1 MRSEICRYVAY
12 RPIPIS
18 PRRLATSQINGEWP
32 SPYIGKGMDFKS
44 HRAYQLGDDL
54 RSVNMAMSI
63 RAGKRMV
70 VERVAMRD
78 ISIYILLDCSASM
91 GIRTKAKIMKA
102 AALMILYSGSKME
115 MRVGAS
121 ILTDK
126 GYHNLGLGMGNRHSL
141 RLMDSIENICDDLSD
156 NQLPEVDFESHN
168 LQKMLPAGCILF
180 YISDYMDTQGK
191 PCPDFPFV
199 FNSKKY
205 DLIPVIIQDEFEYS
219 FPELPGETLI
229 ELTDP
234 ENGESHPFW
243 FNSSEVKKIKKINE
257 SRFSRIH
264 EGLHDR
270 GLSYIHASNPEIDSL
285 HQSIS
290 NYFLY
295 R

>member
-32 SPYIGKGMDFKS
+32 SPYIGKGMDFRS

-91 GIRTKAKIMKA
+91 GIRTKAQIMKA
-102 AALMILYSGSKME
+102 VALMILYSGSKME

-141 RLMDSIENICDDLSD
+141 RLMDNIENICDDLSE

-168 LQKMLPAGCILF
+168 LQKMLPTGCILF
-180 YISDYMDTQGK
+180 YISDYLDTEGN
-191 PCPDFPFV
+191 PSPDFPFV

-234 ENGESHPFW
+234 ESGELYPFW
-243 FNSSEVKKIKKINE
+243 FDSGEVQKIKQINK
-257 SRFSRIH
+257 SRFSQIH

-270 GLSYIHASNPEIDSL
+270 GLSYIHASKSDIDYL